1 MLFPSRKKA
10 ACAALFALAAPHA
23 PAQTAGEPATL
34 DRITI
39 TDSTIEDRFDPG
51 TTDPTSRVR
60 FDEAQVERQHA
71 KNLVEIL
78 RSVSGVTADLQ
89 GDGETIKIKLRGI
102 ENQRFMG
109 EKPGVAIVVDG
120 VPVFERTGK
129 VNIDLDNIERI
140 EVVKG
145 AASYLY
151 GDDALAGAVIVTTK
165 RGAGQ
170 RGLRLDADRGA
181 FGYRR
186 HLLRAGFAGDAVSGH
201 LQYGEREQDGYYY
214 LSSTYTRTWSGHLQY
229 ALDAGS
235 ELSLG
240 FEKSERFRDREGS
253 VTGATAASLDPTG
266 SREGRG
272 YTRNFD
278 VDLSRWNLR
287 WSRDLDER
295 SQLMAVVYEYRDDTT
310 FWSAPMRFDAAGRP
324 TTGVNDYSMLNDY
337 RQTQRGAKAEYR
349 VNLDAL
355 ALMGG
360 VDLRRNEFDNDNRA
374 LNSYR
379 TTPRGAVT
387 TAGTQLAD
395 DRTRER
401 MRALYG
407 EAKFALG
414 EATVA
419 TLNVRRDRVD
429 VDFDAA
435 PVEGNRNRSVSTGRS
450 FEVDSYRAGLTRAL
464 GASSSLFAAASTG
477 FRLPSAEQL
486 YRGET
491 TTNEWVHGNPDLR
504 PEKSLGL
511 EIGARHRAS
520 IAGWDTRFGVS
531 AFQIDRDDFILDS
544 NGQYAAS
551 NTTIGGGSQ
560 FRNVGG
566 ARSRG
571 IELEARTA
579 PHAGWAFE
587 AALTFLDARFTRYDN
602 FFLTLGNGN
611 GAFVAQPTAA
621 QRADRAFWR
630 SNYTIVAYDNTGRRI
645 PRAPAR
651 MFDLRAHWFP
661 APGWALS
668 GELDARARSWADEIN
683 QERWPGFALFH
694 AGARYETKLPGPV
707 GTRLM
712 LFARVE
718 NVFDRRHWLIARGTG
733 DANYDG
739 RYDRE
744 DLSIVPDPGRIW
756 RVGLSLQY

>member
-1 MLFPSRKKA
+1 MLLESRKSTA
-10 ACAALFALAAPHA
+10 CVALCALACAVT
-23 PAQTAGEPATL
+23 PAGASEEPATL
-34 DRITI
+34 NRITV
-39 TDSTIEDRFDPG
+39 TDSAIEDRFDPG
-51 TTDPTSRVR
+51 TTDPASRAR

-78 RSVSGVTADLQ
+78 RSASGVTADLQ

-140 EVVKG
+140 EVLKG

-151 GDDALAGAVIVTTK
+151 GDDALAGAVIVTTR

-186 HLLRAGFAGDAVSGH
+186 HLLHAGFAGDAVSGH
-201 LQYGEREQDGYYY
+201 IQYSEREQDGYYY
-214 LSSTYTRTWSGHLQY
+214 LSSTHSRTWSGHLQY
-229 ALDAGS
+229 ALDAS
-235 ELSLG
+235 SDLSLG

-266 SREGRG
+266 REEGRG

-287 WSRDLDER
+287 YSRDLDER

-324 TTGVNDYSMLNDY
+324 VAGVNDYSTFNDY

-349 VNLDAL
+349 VNLEQIAL
-355 ALMGG
+355 LAGL
-360 VDLRRNEFDNDNRA
+360 DLRRNDFDNDNRA
-374 LNSYR
+374 LNRFR

-387 TAGTQLAD
+387 EAGTQLSD
-395 DRTRER
+395 DETRER

-414 EATVA
+414 HSTVG
-419 TLNVRRDRVD
+419 TVNVRRDRAD
-429 VDFDAA
+429 IDFDAA
-435 PVEGNRNRSVSTGRS
+435 PVIGNGNRAVSAGRA
-450 FEVDSYRAGLTRAL
+450 FEVDSYRAGVTHAL
-464 GASSSLFAAASTG
+464 GSSSTLFAAASTG

-491 TTNEWVHGNPDLR
+491 TTNAWVRSNPELR
-504 PEKSLGL
+504 PERAFSVELGVH
-511 EIGARHRAS
+511 HRTAL
-520 IAGWDTRFGVS
+520 AGWDTRFAAS
-531 AFQIDRDDFILDS
+531 IFQIDRDDFILDS
-544 NGQYAAS
+544 NGQYAAT
-551 NTTIGGGSQ
+551 NTTTGGGSQ

-571 IELEARTA
+571 LELEARTS

-587 AALTFLDARFTRYDN
+587 AALTLLDSRFTRYDN
-602 FFLTLGNGN
+602 FFLSLGNAN
-611 GAFVAQPTAA
+611 GAFVADPSAA
-621 QRADRAFWR
+621 QRADPAFWR
-630 SNYTIVAYDNTGRRI
+630 SNYTVVAHDNTGNRI
-645 PRAPAR
+645 PRTPPR
-651 MFDLRAHWFP
+651 RLDVRAHWFP
-661 APGWALS
+661 SPGWAFT
-668 GELDARARSWADEIN
+668 GELDARARSWADELE

-694 AGARYETKLPGPV
+694 AGARYETKLPGPS
-707 GTRLM
+707 GTSLM

-718 NVFDRRHWLIARGTG
+718 NVFDKRHWLIARGTG

-756 RVGLSLQY
+756 RVGLSLRY

>member
-1 MLFPSRKKA
+1 MLSESRKSTS
-10 ACAALFALAAPHA
+10 CVALCALAWAIT
-23 PAQTAGEPATL
+23 PAGASEEPATL
-34 DRITI
+34 NRITV
-39 TDSTIEDRFDPG
+39 TDSAIEDRFDPG
-51 TTDPTSRVR
+51 ATDPTSRAR

-71 KNLVEIL
+71 KNLIEIL

-89 GDGETIKIKLRGI
+89 SDGETIKIKLRGI

-129 VNIDLDNIERI
+129 VNVDLDNIERI

-151 GDDALAGAVIVTTK
+151 GDDALAGAVMITTK

-186 HLLRAGFAGDAVSGH
+186 HLLHAGFAGDALSGH
-201 LQYGEREQDGYYY
+201 LQYSEREQDGYYH
-214 LSSTYTRTWSGHLQY
+214 LSSTHARTWSGHLQY
-229 ALDAGS
+229 ALDAAS

-266 SREGRG
+266 RGEGRG

-287 WSRDLDER
+287 YSRDLDER

-324 TTGVNDYSMLNDY
+324 TTGVNDYSTFNDY

-349 VNLDAL
+349 VSLERF

-360 VDLRRNEFDNDNRA
+360 LDLRRNAFDNDNRA
-374 LNSYR
+374 LNDFR
-379 TTPRGAVT
+379 TTPRGPVT
-387 TAGTQLAD
+387 TADTQLAD
-395 DRTRER
+395 DETQER

-419 TLNVRRDRVD
+419 TMNVRRDRVD

-435 PVEGNRNRSVSTGRS
+435 PVVGNGNRATSASRA
-450 FEVDSYRAGLTRAL
+450 FEVDSYRLGVTQAV
-464 GASSSLFAAASTG
+464 GASSSLFVAASTG
-477 FRLPSAEQL
+477 FRLPTAEQL

-491 TTNEWVHGNPDLR
+491 TTNAWVQSNPDLR
-504 PEKSLGL
+504 PEKALSLEL
-511 EIGARHRAS
+511 GARHRTS
-520 IAGWDTRFGVS
+520 VGGWDTTLGASV
-531 AFQIDRDDFILDS
+531 FQIDRDDFILDS
-544 NGQYAAS
+544 NGQYAAT
-551 NTTIGGGSQ
+551 NTTIDGGSQ
-560 FRNVGG
+560 FRNIGG

-571 IELEARTA
+571 LELEARTS
-579 PHAGWAFE
+579 PHAGWALE
-587 AALTFLDARFTRYDN
+587 AALTFLDAHFTRYDN
-602 FFLTLGNGN
+602 FFLSLGNAN
-611 GAFVAQPTAA
+611 GAFVADPTAA
-621 QRADRAFWR
+621 QRANPAFWR
-630 SNYTIVAYDNTGRRI
+630 SNYTVVAHDNTGNRI
-645 PRAPAR
+645 PRTAPR
-651 MFDLRAHWFP
+651 RLDLRAHWFP
-661 APGWALS
+661 APGWALT

-683 QERWPGFALFH
+683 QERWPGFTLFH
-694 AGARYETKLPGPV
+694 AGARYDTKLPGPS
-707 GTRLM
+707 GTRLT

-718 NVFDRRHWLIARGTG
+718 NVFDKRHWLIARGTG

-739 RYDRE
+739 RYNRE
-744 DLSIVPDPGRIW
+744 DLSIVPDPGRVW
-756 RVGLSLQY
+756 RVGLSLRY